1 MIVVEKFASFISECG
16 KYSELMCMPS
26 PFLYNCLQP
35 LCILYYIVDHN
46 IIILTILT
54 YRSPELLGQFSQTY
68 LLQLCQISCLLPIKS
83 GDRIMVKPLFCS
95 FLNSFCTIHLHLIF
109 KCWHI
114 SQHLKAQTFAFN
126 SNQVV
131 LQDV

>member
-35 LCILYYIVDHN
+35 LCILYYIVDHK

-54 YRSPELLGQFSQTY
+54 YRSP
-68 LLQLCQISCLLPIKS
+68 SCLANFP
-83 GDRIMVKPLFCS
+83 R
-95 FLNSFCTIHLHLIF
+95 
-109 KCWHI
+109 HI
-114 SQHLKAQTFAFN
+114 SYN
-126 SNQVV
+126 SVRYHVFFQSS
-131 LQDV
+131 LETESW